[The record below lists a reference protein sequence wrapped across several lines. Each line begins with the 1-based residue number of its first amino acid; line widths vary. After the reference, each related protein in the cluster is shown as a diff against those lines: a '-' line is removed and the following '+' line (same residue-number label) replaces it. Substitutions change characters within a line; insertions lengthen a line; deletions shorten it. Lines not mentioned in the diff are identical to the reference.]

1 MNKFVGYVK
10 RNPMLFGV
18 TAVIFIV
25 ILFVA
30 TRKGGGHS
38 GDQVTT
44 VSSGPT
50 DAQVQA
56 QAALAAKQIDA
67 QAQIQLG
74 GLQIQGL
81 AQQGQNDLALAT
93 VGAQVS
99 LADLAAQE
107 RLGDKALDA
116 QREATRLQ
124 LETQSHIVDSN
135 NQFQIDYAT
144 IAKDSALQQVKI
156 NAELTSH
163 LADQQLKAYE
173 GAAVLS
179 VIPTLKKRDRAYA
192 LATVTPSIL
201 N

>member
-10 RNPMLFGV
+10 RNPALFGV
-18 TAVIFIV
+18 TALIFIV

-30 TRKGGGHS
+30 TRKGGHS
-38 GDQVTT
+38 SDQVTT
-44 VSSGPT
+44 VSSGPS

-67 QAQIQLG
+67 QATIQLG

-124 LETQSHIVDSN
+124 LEAQSHIVDSN

-144 IAKDSALQQVKI
+144 IAADSALQQVKI
-156 NAELTSH
+156 GAELQSH
-163 LADQQLKAYE
+163 LADKQLEAYA
-173 GAAVLS
+173 GSAILS

-192 LATVTPSIL
+192 LATVAPSIL